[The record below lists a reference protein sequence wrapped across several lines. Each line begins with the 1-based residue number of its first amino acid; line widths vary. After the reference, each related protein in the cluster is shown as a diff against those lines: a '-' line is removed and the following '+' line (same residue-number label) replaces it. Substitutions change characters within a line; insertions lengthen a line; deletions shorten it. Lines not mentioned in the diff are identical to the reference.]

1 MAYPNS
7 LQKLIERLK
16 YLPGVG
22 EKSAERFAFSI
33 LEMEEEKSLS
43 LAKSIEEVPT
53 KIHECKRCHTLT
65 ENELCDVCSDSLRDK
80 EVLCVVEDTK
90 SVFLFEKLGTYN
102 GRYHVLEGLID
113 LSSGIRPEDIG
124 LNELVDRIKQEN
136 YKEVILA
143 FKPSIEGET
152 TALYIHNIL
161 EGLPIKISRIAS
173 GIPMGADMEYID
185 PLTLERAFQDRKE
198 IA

>member
-65 ENELCDVCSDSLRDK
+65 ENELCDV
-80 EVLCVVEDTK
+80 
-90 SVFLFEKLGTYN
+90 
-102 GRYHVLEGLID
+102 
-113 LSSGIRPEDIG
+113 
-124 LNELVDRIKQEN
+124 
-136 YKEVILA
+136 
-143 FKPSIEGET
+143 
-152 TALYIHNIL
+152 
-161 EGLPIKISRIAS
+161 
-173 GIPMGADMEYID
+173 
-185 PLTLERAFQDRKE
+185 
-198 IA
+198 